1 MMQHT
6 PNFGDTEKIWVI
18 RNCQWNVLIIW
29 KSWLC
34 TYQFF
39 TPLKLWIF
47 CCRFCTYFTILLV
60 NFTNFRK
67 RLFSQ
72 IGNLVGH
79 DRRLTIIS
87 TTVVSAVFIFLPND
101 NPLKTRKSDFYFIKS
116 SFCSQ
121 DIQIFVFPSSPL
133 FLSVGHYFRGWLK
146 INLKVDDTINCL
158 KRNLITH
165 FVWYLEKEKRYDIET
180 LSIDRIL
187 NKEHFCLKNY
197 VENAHQMLVAWPFF
211 SKQRLNARNC
221 FKNKIF
227 WKKIIKKTSKN

>member
-39 TPLKLWIF
+39 TPLKLRIF

-133 FLSVGHYFRGWLK
+133 FSVSAIALEVGSRK
-146 INLKVDDTINCL
+146 MLKVYDIIICL
-158 KRNLITH
+158 NKNLITC
-165 FVWYLEKEKRYDIET
+165 FV
-180 LSIDRIL
+180 IL
-187 NKEHFCLKNY
+187 
-197 VENAHQMLVAWPFF
+197 
-211 SKQRLNARNC
+211 R
-221 FKNKIF
+221 
-227 WKKIIKKTSKN
+227 KK

>member
-1 MMQHT
+1 MQHT

-18 RNCQWNVLIIW
+18 RNYQWNVLIIW

-39 TPLKLWIF
+39 TPRKLWIF
-47 CCRFCTYFTILLV
+47 CCRFCTYFTVLLV

-72 IGNLVGH
+72 IGNLVSH
-79 DRRLTIIS
+79 DWRLTIIS
-87 TTVVSAVFIFLPND
+87 NAVFIFLPND
-101 NPLKTRKSDFYFIKS
+101 NPLKTRESDFYFIKS

-133 FLSVGHYFRGWLK
+133 FLCVGHYFRGWSK
-146 INLKVDDTINCL
+146 INLKVDVTINCL

-165 FVWYLEKEKRYDIET
+165 FVCLEKEKRYDIEA

-187 NKEHFCLKNY
+187 NKERFCLKND
-197 VENAHQMLVAWPFF
+197 VENAHQMLVPWPFF
-211 SKQRLNARNC
+211 NFGKNPKQRLNARNC

-227 WKKIIKKTSKN
+227 WKKIIKKTLKS

>member
-18 RNCQWNVLIIW
+18 RNYQWNVLIIW

-39 TPLKLWIF
+39 TPRKLWIF
-47 CCRFCTYFTILLV
+47 CCRFCTYFTVLLV

-79 DRRLTIIS
+79 DWRLTIIS
-87 TTVVSAVFIFLPND
+87 NAVFIFLPND
-101 NPLKTRKSDFYFIKS
+101 NPLKTRESDFYFIKS

-133 FLSVGHYFRGWLK
+133 FLCVGHYFRGWSK
-146 INLKVDDTINCL
+146 INLKVDVTINCL

-165 FVWYLEKEKRYDIET
+165 FVCLEKEKRYDIEA

-187 NKEHFCLKNY
+187 NKEHFCLKND
-197 VENAHQMLVAWPFF
+197 VENAHQMLVPWPFF
-211 SKQRLNARNC
+211 NFGKNPKQRLNARNC

-227 WKKIIKKTSKN
+227 WKKIIKKTLKS